1 MYSWTQ
7 KLLRNHSEV
16 MEVKVLDFN
25 GKDTGRKV
33 QLSDSVFAIEPNNH
47 AVYLDVKQYLANQ
60 RQGTHKAK
68 ERAEV
73 TGSTRKIKKQKGTGT
88 ARAGSVKNPLFK
100 GGGTVFGP
108 RPRSYSFK
116 LNKGLKRLARKSAF
130 SIKAKES
137 NVIVLEDFN
146 FDVPN
151 TKNFINVLKALGL
164 ENKKSLFVLGESNK
178 NVYLSSRNLKAS
190 NVVTSSEL
198 STYAILNANNLVLL
212 EGSLE
217 LIEEN
222 LSK

>member
-1 MYSWTQ
+1 
-7 KLLRNHSEV
+7 

-33 QLSDSVFAIEPNNH
+33 QLSDSVFGIEPNNH

-73 TGSTRKIKKQKGTGT
+73 AGSTRKIKKQKGTGT
-88 ARAGSVKNPLFK
+88 ARAGSAKNPLFK

-116 LNKGLKRLARKSAF
+116 LNKSLKRLARKSAF
-130 SIKAKES
+130 SIKAKEA
-137 NVIVLEDFN
+137 NIIVLEDFN
-146 FDVPN
+146 FETPN

-164 ENKKSLFVLGESNK
+164 ENKKSLFVLGDSNK

-190 NVVTSSEL
+190 KVISSSEL
-198 STYAILNANNLVLL
+198 STYDILNTNSLVLL

-217 LIEEN
+217 VIEEN

>member
-1 MYSWTQ
+1 
-7 KLLRNHSEV
+7 

-137 NVIVLEDFN
+137 NIVVLEDFN
-146 FDVPN
+146 FETPN

>member
-1 MYSWTQ
+1 
-7 KLLRNHSEV
+7 
-16 MEVKVLDFN
+16 MEAKVLDFN

-33 QLSDSVFAIEPNNH
+33 QLSDSVFGIEPNNH

-73 TGSTRKIKKQKGTGT
+73 AGSTRKIKKQKGTGT
-88 ARAGSVKNPLFK
+88 ARAGSAKNPLFK

-116 LNKGLKRLARKSAF
+116 LNKSLKRLARKSAF

-137 NVIVLEDFN
+137 NIIVLEDFN
-146 FDVPN
+146 FETPN
-151 TKNFINVLKALGL
+151 TKNFINVLKALEL
-164 ENKKSLFVLGESNK
+164 DNKKSLFVLGDTNK

-190 NVVTSSEL
+190 SVVSSLEL

-212 EGSLE
+212 ESSLE
-217 LIEEN
+217 IIEEN

>member
-1 MYSWTQ
+1 
-7 KLLRNHSEV
+7 
-16 MEVKVLDFN
+16 MELSVKDIK
-25 GKDTGRKV
+25 GKETGKKV
-33 QLSDSVFAIEPNNH
+33 TLSAEIFGATPNDH
-47 AVYLDVKQYLANQ
+47 VIYLDVKQYLANQ

-68 ERAEV
+68 ERNEV
-73 TGSTRKIKKQKGTGT
+73 AGSTRKLKKQKGTGT
-88 ARAGSVKNPLFK
+88 ARAGSAKNPLFK

-116 LNKGLKRLARKSAF
+116 LNKTVKRLARKSAF

-137 NVIVLEDFN
+137 NLVVVEDFN
-146 FDVPN
+146 FETPN

-190 NVVTSSEL
+190 SVVTNSEL
-198 STYAILNANNLVLL
+198 STYEILNANNLVLL

-217 LIEEN
+217 GIEEN

>member
-1 MYSWTQ
+1 
-7 KLLRNHSEV
+7 
-16 MEVKVLDFN
+16 MEAKVLDFN

-33 QLSDSVFAIEPNNH
+33 QLSDSVFGIEPNNH

-73 TGSTRKIKKQKGTGT
+73 AGSTRKIKKQKGTGT
-88 ARAGSVKNPLFK
+88 ARAGSAKNPLFK

-116 LNKGLKRLARKSAF
+116 LNKSLKRLARKSAF
-130 SIKAKES
+130 SIKAKEA
-137 NVIVLEDFN
+137 NIIVLEDFN
-146 FDVPN
+146 FETPN
-151 TKNFINVLKALGL
+151 TKNFINVLKALEL
-164 ENKKSLFVLGESNK
+164 DNKKSLFVLGDSNK

-190 NVVTSSEL
+190 NVISASEL
-198 STYAILNANNLVLL
+198 STYEILNTNTLVLL

>member
-1 MYSWTQ
+1 
-7 KLLRNHSEV
+7 

-88 ARAGSVKNPLFK
+88 ARAGSIKNPLFK
-100 GGGTVFGP
+100 GGGTIFGP

-116 LNKGLKRLARKSAF
+116 LNKAVKRLARKSAF
-130 SIKAKES
+130 SIKAKEA
-137 NVIVLEDFN
+137 NIIVLEDFN
-146 FDVPN
+146 FEVPN

-190 NVVTSSEL
+190 SVVTSSEI
-198 STYAILNANNLVLL
+198 STYAILNTNNLVLL

>member
-1 MYSWTQ
+1 
-7 KLLRNHSEV
+7 

-73 TGSTRKIKKQKGTGT
+73 AGSTRKIKKQKGTGT
-88 ARAGSVKNPLFK
+88 ARAGSAKSPVFK
-100 GGGTVFGP
+100 GGGTIFGP

-116 LNKGLKRLARKSAF
+116 LNKNLKRLARKSAF
-130 SIKAKES
+130 SIKAKEA
-137 NVIVLEDFN
+137 NIIVLEDFN
-146 FDVPN
+146 FDTPS
-151 TKNFINVLKALGL
+151 TKNFVNVLKALEL
-164 ENKKSLFVLGESNK
+164 ENKKSLFVLGDTNK

-190 NVVTSSEL
+190 NVVSNSEL

-212 EGSLE
+212 ESSLE
-217 LIEEN
+217 VIEEN

>member
-1 MYSWTQ
+1 
-7 KLLRNHSEV
+7 
-16 MEVKVLDFN
+16 MEVKVLDIN
-25 GKDTGRKV
+25 GKETGRKV
-33 QLSDSVFAIEPNNH
+33 QLSDSVFGIEPNNH

-73 TGSTRKIKKQKGTGT
+73 AGSTRKIKKQKGTGT
-88 ARAGSVKNPLFK
+88 ARAGSAKSPVFK
-100 GGGTVFGP
+100 GGGTIFGP

-116 LNKGLKRLARKSAF
+116 LNKSLKRLARKSAF
-130 SIKAKES
+130 SLKAKE
-137 NVIVLEDFN
+137 NNLVVVEDFT
-146 FDVPN
+146 FDAPS
-151 TKNFINVLKALGL
+151 TKKFISFLGALGL
-164 ENKKSLFVLGESNK
+164 ENKKSLIVLGDSNK

-190 NVVTSSEL
+190 NVVTNSEL

-217 LIEEN
+217 GIEEN

>member
-1 MYSWTQ
+1 
-7 KLLRNHSEV
+7 
-16 MEVKVLDFN
+16 MEVKVLNIN
-25 GKDTGRKV
+25 GKETGRKV
-33 QLSDSVFAIEPNNH
+33 QLSDSVFAIEPNKH

-73 TGSTRKIKKQKGTGT
+73 AGSTRKIKKQKGTGT
-88 ARAGSVKNPLFK
+88 ARAGSAKNPLFK
-100 GGGTVFGP
+100 GGGRVFGP

-116 LNKGLKRLARKSAF
+116 LNKTVKRLARRSAF
-130 SIKAKES
+130 SIKAQEA
-137 NVIVLEDFN
+137 NIIVVEDFV
-146 FDVPN
+146 FEAPN

-164 ENKKSLFVLGESNK
+164 EDKKSLFVLGDSNK
-178 NVYLSSRNLKAS
+178 NVYLSSRNLKAT
-190 NVVTSSEL
+190 NVLTNSEL

-217 LIEEN
+217 GIEEN

>member
-1 MYSWTQ
+1 
-7 KLLRNHSEV
+7 
-16 MEVKVLDFN
+16 MEAKILDFN
-25 GKDTGRKV
+25 GKDTGRKI
-33 QLSDSVFAIEPNNH
+33 QLSDAVFAIEPNNH

-73 TGSTRKIKKQKGTGT
+73 AGSTRKIKKQKGTGT
-88 ARAGSVKNPLFK
+88 ARAGSAKNPLFK

-116 LNKGLKRLARKSAF
+116 LNKNLKRLARKSAF

-137 NVIVLEDFN
+137 NIIVLEDFN
-146 FDVPN
+146 FETPN

-164 ENKKSLFVLGESNK
+164 ENKKSLFVLGDSNK

-190 NVVTSSEL
+190 NVVSNSEL

-212 EGSLE
+212 ESSLE
-217 LIEEN
+217 GIEEN

>member
-1 MYSWTQ
+1 
-7 KLLRNHSEV
+7 
-16 MEVKVLDFN
+16 MEVKVLDIN

-73 TGSTRKIKKQKGTGT
+73 AGSTRKIKKQKGTGT
-88 ARAGSVKNPLFK
+88 ARAGSAKNPLFK
-100 GGGTVFGP
+100 GGGRVFGP

-116 LNKGLKRLARKSAF
+116 LNKNLKRLARKSAF

-137 NVIVLEDFN
+137 NIIVLEDFS
-146 FDVPN
+146 FETPS

-164 ENKKSLFVLGESNK
+164 DNKKSLFVLGDANK
-178 NVYLSSRNLKAS
+178 NVYLSSRNLQAS

-198 STYAILNANNLVLL
+198 STYAILNANNVVLL

-217 LIEEN
+217 AIEEN

>member
-1 MYSWTQ
+1 
-7 KLLRNHSEV
+7 

-88 ARAGSVKNPLFK
+88 ARAGSIKNPLFK
-100 GGGTVFGP
+100 GGGTIFGP

-116 LNKGLKRLARKSAF
+116 LNKSLKRLARKSAF

-137 NVIVLEDFN
+137 NIIVLEDFN
-146 FDVPN
+146 FETPN
-151 TKNFINVLKALGL
+151 TKNFINVLKALEL
-164 ENKKSLFVLGESNK
+164 DNKKSLFVLGESNK

-198 STYAILNANNLVLL
+198 STYAILNTNNLVLL

>member
-1 MYSWTQ
+1 
-7 KLLRNHSEV
+7 
-16 MEVKVLDFN
+16 MEVKVLDIN

-33 QLSDSVFAIEPNNH
+33 QLSDSVFGIEPNNH

-73 TGSTRKIKKQKGTGT
+73 AGSTRKIKKQKGTGT
-88 ARAGSVKNPLFK
+88 ARAGSKKSPLFK

-116 LNKGLKRLARKSAF
+116 LNKTVKRLARKSAF
-130 SIKAKES
+130 SIKVKES
-137 NVIVLEDFN
+137 NLVVVEDFN
-146 FDVPN
+146 FETPN

-190 NVVTSSEL
+190 SVVINSEL
-198 STYAILNANNLVLL
+198 STYDILNANNLVLL

-217 LIEEN
+217 GIEEN